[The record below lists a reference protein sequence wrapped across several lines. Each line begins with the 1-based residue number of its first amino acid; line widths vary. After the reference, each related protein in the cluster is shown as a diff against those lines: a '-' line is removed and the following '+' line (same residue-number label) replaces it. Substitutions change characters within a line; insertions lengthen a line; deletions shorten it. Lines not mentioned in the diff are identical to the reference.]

1 MIGCRSTQSLRATS
15 GTAKKWWKLHFWSD
29 FFFFFLNFSAER
41 EKKISLSLSSR
52 SRWRRCGRKKKF
64 SVSVKIVWNPNSITA
79 PELRTCVIWKTR
91 ALPRGPNLCCPV
103 ELRGVPDCEPR
114 IFGPRT
120 KHSKQQHKSMCVK
133 TVKKYVCENCVKK
146 IENASRNQIFRIF
159 DFFFSHGFHTVFTRF
174 FFHTVFTRFLSQF
187 STTFDTLF
195 SHSFH
200 KSRFIFNRHKNERI
214 ITQLVKSSHGFHTVF
229 TQTHTVLNHTVF
241 TRFSRF
247 SHSSGAVIELGAIF
261 FFAESYWRG
270 RCSSR

>member
-1 MIGCRSTQSLRATS
+1 MS
-15 GTAKKWWKLHFWSD
+15 
-29 FFFFFLNFSAER
+29 N
-41 EKKISLSLSSR
+41 
-52 SRWRRCGRKKKF
+52 GRKKKF

-146 IENASRNQIFRIF
+146 IETASRNQIFRIF

-174 FFHTVFTRFLSQF
+174 SHVFFFTRFSHGFYHSFQRHLTPCFHTVFTNLVSFL
-187 STTFDTLF
+187 TDT
-195 SHSFH
+195 
-200 KSRFIFNRHKNERI
+200 KMR
-214 ITQLVKSSHGFHTVF
+214 
-229 TQTHTVLNHTVF
+229 
-241 TRFSRF
+241 
-247 SHSSGAVIELGAIF
+247 EL
-261 FFAESYWRG
+261 
-270 RCSSR
+270 